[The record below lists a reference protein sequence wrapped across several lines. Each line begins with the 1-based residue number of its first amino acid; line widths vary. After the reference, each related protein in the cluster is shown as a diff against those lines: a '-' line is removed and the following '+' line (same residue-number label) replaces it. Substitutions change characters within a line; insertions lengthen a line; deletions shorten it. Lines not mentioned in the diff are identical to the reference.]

1 MEAQASNMRRTMTD
15 KSIGGREHGRRPRE
29 KERKRYMVYVFHVF
43 KEIISHLLEEIIF
56 LKSTNGDH

>member
-1 MEAQASNMRRTMTD
+1 MRRTMTD